1 MSDGHWP
8 RHEFP
13 SLEILAKVAQV
24 TNLELET
31 LAHTHGTWFP
41 LGVHSQECQAV
52 GSVRHLPET
61 HWESGG
67 ERYPNGQPS
76 TRCVCLAGLT
86 VEVKVPVVSDL
97 NFKPGCNRVEV
108 GGFRLLMVAG
118 VVIASTTP
126 PGY

>member
-1 MSDGHWP
+1 M
-8 RHEFP
+8 
-13 SLEILAKVAQV
+13 
-24 TNLELET
+24 
-31 LAHTHGTWFP
+31 
-41 LGVHSQECQAV
+41 

-108 GGFRLLMVAG
+108 GGFRLLLVTG

>member
-1 MSDGHWP
+1 MYFVLGKLLNDSHSGSP
-8 RHEFP
+8 LSET
-13 SLEILAKVAQV
+13 SLRV
-24 TNLELET
+24 
-31 LAHTHGTWFP
+31 
-41 LGVHSQECQAV
+41 V
-52 GSVRHLPET
+52 GLPET

-67 ERYPNGQPS
+67 ERYSNGQPS

-86 VEVKVPVVSDL
+86 FEVMVPVVSDH
-97 NFKPGCNRVEV
+97 NFKPGCNRVVV